1 MYGDQINILKALFGG
16 IIVRII
22 ILVNLIR
29 PLKDAKQLQL
39 AKEGKTI

>member
-22 ILVNLIR
+22 ILINLIR
-29 PLKDAKQLQL
+29 PLKDAKQLQS
-39 AKEGKTI
+39 AKEGKTL